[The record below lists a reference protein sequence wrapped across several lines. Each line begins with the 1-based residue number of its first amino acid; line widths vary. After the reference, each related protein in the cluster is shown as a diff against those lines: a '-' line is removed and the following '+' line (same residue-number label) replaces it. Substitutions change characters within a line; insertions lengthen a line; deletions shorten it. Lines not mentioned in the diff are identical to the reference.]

1 MKPDNSELMDLI
13 DMDMGEIV
21 IKARSV
27 TKDDKVIGMRYV
39 IFTPNPLEY
48 LVDKSKDGKTGL
60 IKVDEYVQGDQDI
73 GVQRGT

>member
-48 LVDKSKDGKTGL
+48 LVTKAKDVGKTEL
-60 IKVDEYVQGDQDI
+60 IKVDEYVQGD
-73 GVQRGT
+73 